1 MLRMWMYVVNQPA
14 SLSPYLSL
22 LSPVSCLLSTLAT
35 YLPTYLSPIQH
46 RNEINGNER
55 TNERP
60 KEWDEIMERT

>member
-1 MLRMWMYVVNQPA
+1 MAYVAHVDVCCQSTSQPV
-14 SLSPYLSL
+14 SL
-22 LSPVSCLLSTLAT
+22 LVSPVSSLLSTLAT

-60 KEWDEIMERT
+60 MEWDEIMERT